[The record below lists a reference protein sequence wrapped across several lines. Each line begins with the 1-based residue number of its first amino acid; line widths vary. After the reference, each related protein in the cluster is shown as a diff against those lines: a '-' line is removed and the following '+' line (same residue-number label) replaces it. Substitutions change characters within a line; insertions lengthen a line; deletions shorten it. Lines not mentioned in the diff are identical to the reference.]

1 MSQIVFLSLI
11 VILMC
16 FGLILDYK
24 IHHKLNKNEDVSKM
38 KHQEHILNAIT
49 NTILFSYILIKLWLS
64 SLPTGIFIFALI
76 TTLMFVSIKLIKY
89 FNKETKLS
97 LLIGL
102 IMIILLTAMYILA
115 SIILLL
121 IELIMIILL
130 NETQAIF

>member
-24 IHHKLNKNEDVSKM
+24 ILHKLNKNEDVSKM
-38 KHQEHILNAIT
+38 KHQVRILDAIT

-64 SLPTGIFIFALI
+64 PLPIGIFIFALI

-89 FNKETKLS
+89 FNKETKS
-97 LLIGL
+97 
-102 IMIILLTAMYILA
+102 
-115 SIILLL
+115 LLL
-121 IELIMIILL
+121 IELIIIILL
-130 NETQAIF
+130 TASYILAGIALLYNYL